1 MKQQHGRLDGSTFF
15 IDVDEPIRENTTET
29 EKVDV
34 TTRWLQALGY
44 PTMEEYTQKQQ
55 EIRRKEEEITAP
67 IYRAYEVW
75 KERLASAKN
84 YEAWSQV
91 VDAAP
96 TIPDGLMLYISSEEK
111 MGGAIRKVWYRRESA
126 QRALPLFGNYFGK
139 RYIECDPNQV
149 QKRTVLDGL
158 DSCILGGPVGTGK
171 THALA
176 YLVDRIAKRNAM
188 AGVKSG
194 PESDFAF
201 YRCSDVFSKLHKGEE
216 IEDKDCRYMVID
228 DYGREYVEP
237 WALSQ
242 FEELIEYRYGRDL
255 KMLIACNLT
264 KEQFLARPGF
274 ERIADRLLEL
284 CSWVTLTGSSKR
296 RK

>member
-1 MKQQHGRLDGSTFF
+1 MKEQHGRLDGSTFL
-15 IDVDEPIRENTTET
+15 IDVDRPSESAIET
-29 EKVDV
+29 PKTFESGLLRAVGC
-34 TTRWLQALGY
+34 A
-44 PTMEEYTQKQQ
+44 TMEEYAQKQQ
-55 EIRRKEEEITAP
+55 ERQRKEEEVTAP
-67 IYRAYEVW
+67 IYRAYEAW
-75 KERLASAKN
+75 KERLASATN

-91 VDAAP
+91 VDAHP
-96 TIPDGLMLYISSEEK
+96 SIPDGLSLYVSSEEK
-111 MGGAIRKVWYRRESA
+111 MGDAIRKVWYRRESA
-126 QRALPLFGNYFGK
+126 QRALPLFGSYFGK
-139 RYIECDPNQV
+139 RYIEFDKNQV
-149 QKRTVLDGL
+149 PKRTALDEL

-176 YLVDRIAKRNAM
+176 YLVDHIAKRNAM
-188 AGVKSG
+188 AGIKSG
-194 PESDFAF
+194 FEGDFAF

-216 IEDKDCRYMVID
+216 IEDKDRRYMVID

-284 CSWVTLTGSSKR
+284 CSWVTLTGASKR